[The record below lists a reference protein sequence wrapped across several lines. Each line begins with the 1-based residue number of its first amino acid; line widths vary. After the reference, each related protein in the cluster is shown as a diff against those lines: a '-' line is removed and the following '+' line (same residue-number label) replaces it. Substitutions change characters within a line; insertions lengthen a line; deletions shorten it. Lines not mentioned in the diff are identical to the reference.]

1 MSRVIE
7 RGRGIG
13 VRVESLTITQIAE
26 ESAKGNNIIWVS
38 GSKNHDEESLFF
50 VESQLTPLIDALIH
64 IRKYLSDGTLP
75 LEEKAVWP
83 VVPKDREEVETK
95 EAKLDEDSV

>member
-1 MSRVIE
+1 MSKHV

-13 VRVESLTITQIAE
+13 VRVESLTISQIAE
-26 ESAKGNNIIWVS
+26 ETAQGTNVVWVS
-38 GSKNHDEESLFF
+38 GSRNHDEESLFF
-50 VESQLTPLIDALIH
+50 AETQLTPLIDALIH

-83 VVPKDREEVETK
+83 VIPKDREDVEK